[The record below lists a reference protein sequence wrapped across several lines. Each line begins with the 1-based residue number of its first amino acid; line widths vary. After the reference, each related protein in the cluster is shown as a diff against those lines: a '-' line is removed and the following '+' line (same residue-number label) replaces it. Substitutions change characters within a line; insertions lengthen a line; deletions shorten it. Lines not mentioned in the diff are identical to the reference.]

1 MDTFRRNT
9 LAFFLVFSLMTTP
22 LSAFAVGAPTLT
34 LAQKVQALAAAVGRL
49 GGYRSSAWLSHED
62 RTDVIESAVAW
73 LVAAQEEDG
82 HFRYEYMP
90 YEDRYLD
97 DDNIV
102 RQAGAFYELGE
113 VLRRGQGDEEAITEA
128 MFSSIGYFASLT
140 QEGIYEG
147 KSFRCVTDPTSP
159 ARCKLGATALALVGI
174 LSFVESEYYQTHY
187 DDDLADPDGKDYG
200 HLTSGYASFL
210 TALQKENGGFRSTFV
225 FGRDVQSDTESSYA
239 NGEAFLALA
248 RYEQYRSDEKI
259 QRSLDTAFQH
269 LKNDVPFD
277 IPLYLWVMAA
287 LVDINAQEPRPE
299 YEAYARAYTDW
310 RMAGFTDMRETK
322 HNMCAYLEGIVLG
335 YDVFDGSLPPS
346 ARAPYRD
353 EIEFWLAKERA
364 LQVAG
369 RDRYRVM
376 FDGRTA
382 SFAMIA
388 DPERAY
394 GGFLTG
400 EEEFTQR
407 IDFTQH
413 CLNSYLVWD
422 DVQEDDSQ

>member
-1 MDTFRRNT
+1 
-9 LAFFLVFSLMTTP
+9 MTPP
-22 LSAFAVGAPTLT
+22 LSVYAEGAPTLT
-34 LAQKVQALAAAVGRL
+34 LAQKVQALAAAIGRL

-62 RTDVIESAVAW
+62 RTDVIDSAVAW

-97 DDNIV
+97 GDNIV

-113 VLRRGQGDEEAITEA
+113 VLRRKAGDSDAIATA
-128 MFSSIGYFASLT
+128 MARSVGHFERLSQKGEYDGATFACVAT
-140 QEGIYEG
+140 QED
-147 KSFRCVTDPTSP
+147 ST
-159 ARCKLGATALALVGI
+159 RCKLGATALVLTGI
-174 LSFVESEYYQTHY
+174 ISLAQHDAAYRAAYDERIAEYGAFV
-187 DDDLADPDGKDYG
+187 AAMK
-200 HLTSGYASFL
+200 
-210 TALQKENGGFRSTFV
+210 KEGAGFRNIFDSMIET
-225 FGRDVQSDTESSYA
+225 QSGTESSYA

-248 RYEQYRSDEKI
+248 RYEQYRPDEKTR
-259 QRSLDTAFQH
+259 RSLDSAFRH
-269 LKNDVPFD
+269 LKDDVPFD

-287 LVDINAQEPRPE
+287 LVDMSAREPRPE

-310 RMAGFTDMRETK
+310 RVAGFTDMRETK

-335 YDVFDGSLPPS
+335 YDVFDGSLSPS

-400 EEEFTQR
+400 EDEFTQR

-422 DVQEDDSQ
+422 DMQESDPQ